1 MGIAIGLGMG
11 PDIAVCSALY
21 STTTTATATLVGDTP
36 GTVGYG
42 GSWTVGRLN
51 AAVVGVDAV
60 LAAIIRAVGVDSDA
74 SLLVSVVLPLS
85 ISTVSVCASVC
96 AWLVS
101 VSAAGALV
109 AGVGV
114 VAGLCASSVVGGASA
129 VGVVGGVELVV
140 PEPVWGCSVG
150 VVLVGSVVGGVDVV
164 PVGGEP
170 APETVVPEP
179 PEALTD
185 VVGPSPE
192 VVVVVVVVDCEPG
205 GVAVVVG
212 SVDAVVPDV
221 PEAPEVVVPEPVV
234 VVAFDP
240 VSGSVEPDCG
250 LSPVLA
256 DATPGLVATAT
267 PRPTAKAKW
276 LARLAR
282 VGRFACFPCFADA
295 MTCSRL
301 PRVAVSWDPVAGA

>member
-1 MGIAIGLGMG
+1 V
-11 PDIAVCSALY
+11 P
-21 STTTTATATLVGDTP
+21 
-36 GTVGYG
+36 
-42 GSWTVGRLN
+42 
-51 AAVVGVDAV
+51 
-60 LAAIIRAVGVDSDA
+60 
-74 SLLVSVVLPLS
+74 
-85 ISTVSVCASVC
+85 
-96 AWLVS
+96 
-101 VSAAGALV
+101 
-109 AGVGV
+109 
-114 VAGLCASSVVGGASA
+114 
-129 VGVVGGVELVV
+129 VVGGVEVVV

-150 VVLVGSVVGGVDVV
+150 GVLVGSVVGGVDVAPV
-164 PVGGEP
+164 PDEP
-170 APETVVPEP
+170 SPETVVPEP

-185 VVGPSPE
+185 VVGPSPDVVVVVCE
-192 VVVVVVVVDCEPG
+192 PEPEPGVVVVVVVV
-205 GVAVVVG
+205 VG
-212 SVDAVVPDV
+212 SVGVVVPEV

-240 VSGSVEPDCG
+240 VSGSAEPDCG

-282 VGRFACFPCFADA
+282 VGRFACFPRFADA